1 MLLYT
6 PNKFAHLFQT
16 EISWSKGNQDRCF
29 RGAKKTFR
37 CLSGFESTSRNK
49 VSDGTEPKAET
60 STDWL
65 NGQRHLVTAD

>member
-1 MLLYT
+1 MRQINLLIYFKQRSVG
-6 PNKFAHLFQT
+6 PK
-16 EISWSKGNQDRCF
+16 EIKIDVSEEQ
-29 RGAKKTFR
+29 KKPFR

-60 STDWL
+60 LTDWL